1 VRGGEETD
9 AYLGSAR
16 KGALFLMGLISLI
29 RSLLKFSYDVFFGCR
44 HRNQTRPFTL
54 KRQTYKVCL
63 DCGTQIFYSPERMTP
78 LTAREVRRAEAA
90 AAGLLTLVPSGSHG
104 SRMVGSS
111 GDKSNAVA

>member
-1 VRGGEETD
+1 
-9 AYLGSAR
+9 
-16 KGALFLMGLISLI
+16 MGLISLI
-29 RSLLKFSYDVFFGCR
+29 RSLLGFFYDVFFGCR

-63 DCGTQIFYSPERMTP
+63 DCGTQIFYSPERMKP

-90 AAGLLTLVPSGSHG
+90 AAGLLTMVPAGSH
-104 SRMVGSS
+104 STRLVGST